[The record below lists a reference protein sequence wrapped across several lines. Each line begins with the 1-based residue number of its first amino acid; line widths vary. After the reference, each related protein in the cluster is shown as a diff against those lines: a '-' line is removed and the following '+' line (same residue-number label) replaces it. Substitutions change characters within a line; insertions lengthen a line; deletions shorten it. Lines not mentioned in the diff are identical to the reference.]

1 MPGTKEIR
9 SKIAS
14 VKSTQ
19 KITKA
24 MQMVATS
31 KMRRAQERMRLA
43 RPYAQKMRNVI
54 GHLTEANPDYR
65 HPFLVTREPKAVGF
79 IVISTDRG
87 LAGALNANVFKQ
99 TLLLMREWQGKG
111 AQVSLCIIGTKGLAF
126 FRRLSVPILANV
138 SHLGDRPHVKD
149 LIGTVK
155 VMLDA
160 YRAGALD
167 RLLLVNAQFVNT
179 MTQRAAVEQLLPI
192 EALDTE
198 GLQEHWDYIYEPEA
212 AYILDGLLMRYIES
226 QVYRAAVENVASEM
240 AARMVAMKAA
250 SDNAGKLITEL
261 QLIYNKARQ
270 AAITKRSEEHTSELQ
285 SQSNLVCRLL
295 LEKKKKKSKKRP
307 HLSIEVQAA
316 FNSIR

>member
-31 KMRRAQERMRLA
+31 KMRRAQDRMRLA
-43 RPYAQKMRNVI
+43 RPYADKIRTVI
-54 GHLTEANPDYR
+54 GHLNQANPDYR
-65 HPFLVTREPKAVGF
+65 HPFLVDREPKSIGV

-87 LAGALNANVFKQ
+87 LAGGLNANVFKQ
-99 TLLLMREWQGKG
+99 ALVLLREWQAKG
-111 AQVSLCIIGTKGLAF
+111 ASVSLCLIGSKGTAF
-126 FRRLSVPILANV
+126 FRRLGLPILANV
-138 SHLGDRPHVKD
+138 SGLGDRPHVKD

-160 YRAGALD
+160 YRNGEID
-167 RLLLVNAQFVNT
+167 RLFLVNAQFVNT
-179 MTQRAAVEQLLPI
+179 MTQKPMIEQLLPI
-192 EALDTE
+192 KAVDNDALP
-198 GLQEHWDYIYEPEA
+198 EHWDYIYEPEA
-212 AYILDGLLMRYIES
+212 KYILDGLLMRYVES

-250 SDNAGKLITEL
+250 TDNAGKLISEL

-270 AAITKRSEEHTSELQ
+270 AAITKELSEI
-285 SQSNLVCRLL
+285 VGG
-295 LEKKKKKSKKRP
+295 
-307 HLSIEVQAA
+307 AA
-316 FNSIR
+316 AV

>member
-31 KMRRAQERMRLA
+31 KMRRAQDRMRRA
-43 RPYAQKMRNVI
+43 RPYAEKMRNVI

-65 HPFLVTREPKAVGF
+65 HPFLQPRDEVKGVGI
-79 IVISTDRG
+79 IVVSSDRG

-99 TLLLMREWQGKG
+99 TLYVMRDWQGKG
-111 AQVSLCIIGTKGLAF
+111 ATSSLCLIGAKGMVF
-126 FRRLSVPILANV
+126 FRRLGVPILANV
-138 SHLGDRPHVKD
+138 SHLGDQPHIKD

-160 YRAGALD
+160 YREGKID
-167 RLLLVNAQFVNT
+167 RLFLLNAQFVNT
-179 MTQRAAVEQLLPI
+179 MTQKPVVEQLLPI
-192 EALDTE
+192 QPIDTE
-198 GLQEHWDYIYEPEA
+198 GLQQHWDYIYEPEA
-212 AYILDGLLMRYIES
+212 SKILDGLLMRYIES
-226 QVYRAAVENVASEM
+226 QVYRAAVESVASEQ

-250 SDNAGKLITEL
+250 SDNASELITEL

-270 AAITKRSEEHTSELQ
+270 AAITKELSEI
-285 SQSNLVCRLL
+285 VGR
-295 LEKKKKKSKKRP
+295 
-307 HLSIEVQAA
+307 AA
-316 FNSIR
+316 AV

>member
-9 SKIAS
+9 AKIAS

-43 RPYAQKMRNVI
+43 RPYAQKMRDVI
-54 GHLTEANPDYR
+54 GHLTEANPDYH
-65 HPFLVTREPKAVGF
+65 HPFLVEREPQAVGF
-79 IVISTDRG
+79 IVVSTDRG
-87 LAGALNANVFKQ
+87 LAGALNANVFRQ
-99 TLLLMREWQGKG
+99 TLHLMREWESKG
-111 AQVSLCIIGTKGLAF
+111 ATVGLCLIGTKGLNF
-126 FRRLSVPILANV
+126 FRRLGTSVLASV
-138 SHLGDRPHVKD
+138 TGLGDKPHVKD

-160 YRAGALD
+160 YREGKLD
-167 RLLLVNAQFVNT
+167 RLFLVNAQFVNT
-179 MTQRAAVEQLLPI
+179 MTQKPAVEQLLPI
-192 EALDTE
+192 EAMDTE
-198 GLQEHWDYIYEPEA
+198 GLPEHWDYIYEPDA
-212 AYILDGLLMRYIES
+212 AAILDGLLMRYIES

-250 SDNAGKLITEL
+250 TDNAGKLINEL

-270 AAITKRSEEHTSELQ
+270 AAITKEISEI
-285 SQSNLVCRLL
+285 VGG
-295 LEKKKKKSKKRP
+295 
-307 HLSIEVQAA
+307 AA
-316 FNSIR
+316 AV